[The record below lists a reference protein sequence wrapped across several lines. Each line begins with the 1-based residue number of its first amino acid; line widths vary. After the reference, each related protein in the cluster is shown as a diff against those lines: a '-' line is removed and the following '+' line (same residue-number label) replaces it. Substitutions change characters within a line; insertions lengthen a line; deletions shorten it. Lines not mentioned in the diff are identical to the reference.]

1 MENENQNT
9 TYSCS
14 SNINKTNHLNIYY
27 FPEDLK
33 IIISGYYGILISNI
47 LKMDIIDYSRNLPN
61 IIDETNF
68 ESNLYKLIFWKNIQK
83 INSQI
88 INSQIINPHST
99 LNIQKNP
106 LVFHNIQISNRQKK
120 TQKLRVIWGILNIE
134 QRTNFIRYII

>member
-1 MENENQNT
+1 MENGNKNT
-9 TYSCS
+9 AYSCS

-33 IIISGYYGILISNI
+33 IIISGYYGIPISNI

-68 ESNLYKLIFWKNIQK
+68 ESKLYKLIFWKNIQK

-88 INSQIINPHST
+88 INPKPNPN

-106 LVFHNIQISNRQKK
+106 LVFHNIQISNRQDK
-120 TQKLRVIWGILNIE
+120 TQKFRVIWGILNIE